1 MTLRRSAVPAPTSTT
16 GTDPID
22 ADAAGHDAAGVVRA
36 GVPTLSDLLDA
47 LDPEQRAA
55 AEAPVGPVCILAGAG
70 TGKTRAITARI
81 ARLVTTGAVEP
92 DSVLAVTFT
101 TRAAAELRGR
111 LRALGAAGV
120 QARTFHSAAHRQLS
134 YFWPT
139 VLGGRM
145 PRVIDSK
152 VSAVASAAGR
162 LRLSL
167 TRTELRDVTSEIEW
181 ARACLVTP
189 EAYPSAAARAGR
201 TPPRDP
207 ETIVRL
213 MEGYE
218 RAKREAEVLDFD
230 DLLLIMAGAIEE
242 HRSVAAELR
251 RRYRHFVVDEYQD
264 VTPLQQ
270 RLLDAWLGDG
280 DSLCVVGDPQQT
292 IYSFTG
298 ASAGYLIDFERRFPS
313 ATVLQLVRDYRS
325 TPQVVELANAVVGR
339 TPRSTRGAAPLRLVA
354 QRPDGPA
361 PSWLEADDEPA
372 EAAQVAARIR
382 RLLDDGVPASEIAVL
397 YRVNAQSE
405 AYEAALTALRIPY
418 LVRGGERFF
427 ERPEIREAIVLL
439 RGAARSADVDRP
451 AGLHAQVAEV
461 MQAMRWR
468 ADAPPAGGSEAER
481 WHNLAALVRLAD
493 DLATSHPE
501 AGLGEF
507 VDELVTRAADQHVP
521 TVEGVTLASLHA
533 AKGLEWDAVFLV
545 GLVDGT
551 LPLVHATSPA
561 QVAEE
566 QRLLYVGITRAREHL
581 TLSWALARQEG
592 GRRSRSRSRF
602 LEGIAPEAQ
611 QKPAGRERTGGGRK
625 SGRCRQCGASLSG
638 AVAVQLGRCARC
650 PSDADAGL
658 LSRLRAWRS
667 RQAEEQRQP
676 AFVVLSDAALLA
688 IAERRPGSARELAR
702 VPGIGKV
709 KLDRYGEAVLE
720 LVRTS

>member
-1 MTLRRSAVPAPTSTT
+1 MTLPVQADPVPGGGSAV
-16 GTDPID
+16 
-22 ADAAGHDAAGVVRA
+22 
-36 GVPTLSDLLDA
+36 SDLLGH

-55 AEAPVGPVCILAGAG
+55 AQAPVGPVCILAGAG

-81 ARLVTTGAVEP
+81 AGLVTSGAVSS

-134 YFWPT
+134 YFWPA

-152 VSAVASAAGR
+152 VPAVASAAGR

-181 ARACLVTP
+181 ARACLITP
-189 EAYPSAAARAGR
+189 EAYPGAAARAGR

-207 ETIVRL
+207 ETLVRL
-213 MEGYE
+213 MDGYE

-251 RRYRHFVVDEYQD
+251 RQYRHFVVDEYQD

-270 RLLDAWLGDG
+270 RLLDAWIGDG

-298 ASAGYLIDFERRFPS
+298 ASARYLIEFERRFPA
-313 ATVLQLVRDYRS
+313 ATVVQLVRDYRS
-325 TPQVVELANAVVGR
+325 SPQIVELANGVVAR
-339 TPRSTRGAAPLRLVA
+339 APRAAGSPSPLRLVA

-361 PSWLEADDEPA
+361 PSWIEAEDEPA
-372 EAAQVAARIR
+372 EASQVAARIR
-382 RLLDDGVPASEIAVL
+382 RLMDDGVPASEIALL

-405 AYEAALTALRIPY
+405 AYEAALAALRIPF

-427 ERPEIREAIVLL
+427 DRPEIREAMVLL

-451 AGLHAQVAEV
+451 AGLAAQVAEV
-461 MQAMRWR
+461 MQAMRWKS
-468 ADAPPAGGSEAER
+468 DAPPAGGAEAER

-493 DLATSHPE
+493 DLVLTQPE
-501 AGLGEF
+501 AQLAEF
-507 VDELVTRAADQHVP
+507 VEELATRAADQHVP

-551 LPLVHATSPA
+551 LPLVHATTQD
-561 QVAEE
+561 QVDEE
-566 QRLLYVGITRAREHL
+566 QRLLYVGITRARRHL
-581 TLSWALARQEG
+581 TLSWALARQSG
-592 GRRSRSRSRF
+592 GRRSRTRSRF
-602 LEGIAPEAQ
+602 LDGLAPESQ
-611 QKPAGRERTGGGRK
+611 RPAGREKRA

-638 AVAVQLGRCARC
+638 AVAIKLARCARC
-650 PSDADAGL
+650 PSDADPDL
-658 LSRLRAWRS
+658 LSRLRDWRS

-676 AFVVLSDAALLA
+676 AFVVLSDATLLA
-688 IAERRPGSARELAR
+688 IAERRPGTPGELAR
-702 VPGIGKV
+702 IPGIGKA

-720 LVRTS
+720 LVGDS

>member
-1 MTLRRSAVPAPTSTT
+1 MTAPTST
-16 GTDPID
+16 DP
-22 ADAAGHDAAGVVRA
+22 AHHGVA
-36 GVPTLSDLLDA
+36 TLADLLDA

-81 ARLVTTGAVEP
+81 ARLVTTGTVAP

-111 LRALGAAGV
+111 LRMLGAAGV

-134 YFWPT
+134 YFWPA

-152 VSAVASAAGR
+152 VRAVASAAGR

-181 ARACLVTP
+181 ARACLITP
-189 EAYPSAAARAGR
+189 ESYPAAAARAGR

-207 ETIVRL
+207 ETLVRL

-251 RRYRHFVVDEYQD
+251 RQYRHFVVDEYQD

-298 ASAGYLIDFERRFPS
+298 ASARHLIDFERRFPS
-313 ATVLQLVRDYRS
+313 ATVVRLVRDYRS
-325 TPQVVELANAVVGR
+325 SPQIVELANGVVAQVPR
-339 TPRSTRGAAPLRLVA
+339 TSGGTAPLRLVA
-354 QRPDGPA
+354 QRPDGPPPA
-361 PSWLEADDEPA
+361 WIEADDEPA

-382 RLLDDGVPASEIAVL
+382 RLLDEGLPASEIAVL

-405 AYEAALTALRIPY
+405 AYESALAALRIPF

-427 ERPEIREAIVLL
+427 DRPEIREAMVLL

-451 AGLHAQVAEV
+451 AGLPAQVADV
-461 MQAMRWR
+461 MQAMRWQ
-468 ADAPPAGGSEAER
+468 ADAAPAGGAEAER

-493 DLATSHPE
+493 DLAVARPE
-501 AGLGEF
+501 AGLADF
-507 VDELVTRAADQHVP
+507 VEELAGRAADQHVP

-533 AKGLEWDAVFLV
+533 AKGLEWEAVFLV

-551 LPLVHATSPA
+551 LPLVHATTTA

-566 QRLLYVGITRAREHL
+566 QRLLYVGITRARRHL

-592 GRRSRSRSRF
+592 GRRNRTRSRF
-602 LEGIAPEAQ
+602 LDGLAPQ
-611 QKPAGRERTGGGRK
+611 VQHGSSGRDRSARDRRA
-625 SGRCRQCGASLSG
+625 SGRCKQCGASLTG
-638 AVAVQLGRCARC
+638 AVAIQLGRCAKC
-650 PSDADAGL
+650 PSSDARPTL
-658 LSRLRAWRS
+658 LSRLRDWRS

-676 AFVVLSDAALLA
+676 AYVVLSDATLLA

-702 VPGIGKV
+702 VPGIGKA
-709 KLDRYGEAVLE
+709 KLDRYGSAVLE
-720 LVRTS
+720 LVRDC

>member
-1 MTLRRSAVPAPTSTT
+1 MTVPATA
-16 GTDPID
+16 DPAPD
-22 ADAAGHDAAGVVRA
+22 GGSA
-36 GVPTLSDLLDA
+36 LSDLLDA

-55 AEAPVGPVCILAGAG
+55 AEAPIGPVCILAGAG

-81 ARLVTTGAVEP
+81 ARQVTTGVATP

-111 LRALGAAGV
+111 LRVLGATGV

-134 YFWPT
+134 YFWPA

-152 VSAVASAAGR
+152 VPAVASAAGR

-167 TRTELRDVTSEIEW
+167 SRTELRDVTSEIEW
-181 ARACLVTP
+181 ARACLVVP
-189 EAYPSAAARAGR
+189 EAYPAAAARAGR

-207 ETIVRL
+207 ETLVRL

-242 HRSVAAELR
+242 HRSVSAELR
-251 RRYRHFVVDEYQD
+251 RQYRHFVVDEYQD

-298 ASAGYLIDFERRFPS
+298 ASASYLIDFERRFPS
-313 ATVLQLVRDYRS
+313 ATVVQLVRDYRS
-325 TPQVVELANAVVGR
+325 TPQVVELANGVVAR
-339 TPRSTRGAAPLRLVA
+339 PPRISGGPAPLRLVA
-354 QRPDGPA
+354 QCADGPA
-361 PSWLEADDEPA
+361 PAWLEADDEPA
-372 EAAQVAARIR
+372 EATQVAARIR
-382 RLLDDGVPASEIAVL
+382 ALLDQGVPASEIAVL

-405 AYEAALTALRIPY
+405 AYEAALAALRIPF

-427 ERPEIREAIVLL
+427 ERPEIREAMVLL

-451 AGLHAQVAEV
+451 EGLPAQVAEV

-468 ADAPPAGGSEAER
+468 ADAPPASGAEAER

-493 DLATSHPE
+493 DLAATRPDADLAE
-501 AGLGEF
+501 FGE
-507 VDELVTRAADQHVP
+507 ELAARAADQHVP

-566 QRLLYVGITRAREHL
+566 QRLLYVGITRARRHL
-581 TLSWALARQEG
+581 TLSWALSRQAG

-602 LEGIAPEAQ
+602 LDGLAPETSQ
-611 QKPAGRERTGGGRK
+611 RPAGRERRVSG
-625 SGRCRQCGASLSG
+625 GRCRQCGTSLNG
-638 AVAVQLGRCARC
+638 AVAIKLGRCARC
-650 PSDADAGL
+650 PSDADPDL

-676 AFVVLSDAALLA
+676 AFVVLSDATLLA
-688 IAERRPGSARELAR
+688 IAERRPGSAGELAR
-702 VPGIGKV
+702 VPGIGKT
-709 KLDRYGEAVLE
+709 KLDRYGQAVLE
-720 LVRTS
+720 LVRDS

>member
-1 MTLRRSAVPAPTSTT
+1 MTAPAPA
-16 GTDPID
+16 DP
-22 ADAAGHDAAGVVRA
+22 
-36 GVPTLSDLLDA
+36 VPDGGSVLSDLLDD

-55 AEAPVGPVCILAGAG
+55 AEAPLGPVCILAGAG

-81 ARLVTTGAVEP
+81 ARQVTSGAVAA

-111 LRALGAAGV
+111 LRALGASGV

-134 YFWPT
+134 YFWPA

-152 VSAVASAAGR
+152 VPAVASAAGR

-181 ARACLVTP
+181 ARACLIAP
-189 EAYPSAAARAGR
+189 EAYPAAAARAGR
-201 TPPRDP
+201 TPPRDA
-207 ETIVRL
+207 ETLVRL
-213 MEGYE
+213 MDGYE
-218 RAKREAEVLDFD
+218 RAKRKAEVLDFD

-251 RRYRHFVVDEYQD
+251 RQYRHFVVDEYQD

-298 ASAGYLIDFERRFPS
+298 ASAGYLIDFERRFPA
-313 ATVLQLVRDYRS
+313 ATVVQLVRDYRS
-325 TPQVVELANAVVGR
+325 SPQIVGLANGVVDRSPR
-339 TPRSTRGAAPLRLVA
+339 TGAGHSPLRLVA

-361 PSWLEADDEPA
+361 PAWIEADDEPA

-382 RLLDDGVPASEIAVL
+382 GLMNDGVPASEIALL

-405 AYEAALTALRIPY
+405 AYEAALAALHIPF

-427 ERPEIREAIVLL
+427 DRPEIREAMVLL

-451 AGLHAQVAEV
+451 AGLPAQVAEV
-461 MQAMRWR
+461 MQAMRWK
-468 ADAPPAGGSEAER
+468 ADAPPAGGAEAER

-493 DLATSHPE
+493 DLVIARPE
-501 AGLGEF
+501 AELAEF
-507 VDELVTRAADQHVP
+507 VEELATRAADQHVP

-551 LPLVHATSPA
+551 LPLVHATTQA
-561 QVAEE
+561 QIDEE
-566 QRLLYVGITRAREHL
+566 QRLLYVGVTRARRHL
-581 TLSWALARQEG
+581 TLSWALARQTG
-592 GRRSRSRSRF
+592 GRRSRTRSRF
-602 LEGIAPEAQ
+602 LDGLAPQSQ
-611 QKPAGRERTGGGRK
+611 QRPAGREKRAT
-625 SGRCRQCGASLSG
+625 GRCRQCGTSLSG
-638 AVAVQLGRCARC
+638 AVAIKLGRCAKC
-650 PSDADAGL
+650 PSDADPDL
-658 LSRLRAWRS
+658 LSRLRDWRS

-676 AFVVLSDAALLA
+676 AFVVLSDATLLA
-688 IAERRPGSARELAR
+688 IAERRPGTTGELSR
-702 VPGIGKV
+702 IPGIGKA

-720 LVRTS
+720 LVGDF

>member
-1 MTLRRSAVPAPTSTT
+1 
-16 GTDPID
+16 
-22 ADAAGHDAAGVVRA
+22 
-36 GVPTLSDLLDA
+36 
-47 LDPEQRAA
+47 
-55 AEAPVGPVCILAGAG
+55 
-70 TGKTRAITARI
+70 
-81 ARLVTTGAVEP
+81 
-92 DSVLAVTFT
+92 
-101 TRAAAELRGR
+101 
-111 LRALGAAGV
+111 
-120 QARTFHSAAHRQLS
+120 
-134 YFWPT
+134 
-139 VLGGRM
+139 M

-189 EAYPSAAARAGR
+189 EAYPAAVARAGR

-207 ETIVRL
+207 DTIVPADG
-213 MEGYE
+213 GYE

-242 HRSVAAELR
+242 HRSVAAECAGQ
-251 RRYRHFVVDEYQD
+251 YRHFVVDEYQD

-298 ASAGYLIDFERRFPS
+298 ASASHLIDFERRFPA
-313 ATVLQLVRDYRS
+313 ATVVQLVRDYRS
-325 TPQVVELANAVVGR
+325 TPQIVELANAVVGR
-339 TPRSTRGAAPLRLVA
+339 APRNDRGVAPLRLVA

-361 PSWLEADDEPA
+361 PTWIEADDEPA

-382 RLLDDGVPASEIAVL
+382 RLLDDGDRRARSPCSIASTPSPRRTKRL
-397 YRVNAQSE
+397 
-405 AYEAALTALRIPY
+405 
-418 LVRGGERFF
+418 
-427 ERPEIREAIVLL
+427 LL
-439 RGAARSADVDRP
+439 RCAFLSWCEAGSGSSTGPRSGKRWCCCAGCPVSRRRP
-451 AGLHAQVAEV
+451 AGGLPAQVAEV

-468 ADAPPAGGSEAER
+468 ADAAPAGGAEAER

-493 DLATSHPE
+493 DLAAARPE
-501 AGLGEF
+501 ADLAEF
-507 VDELVTRAADQHVP
+507 GDELAARAADQHVP

-551 LPLVHATSPA
+551 LPLVHATTPA

-566 QRLLYVGITRAREHL
+566 QRLLYVGVTRARKHL

-592 GRRSRSRSRF
+592 GRRSRARSRF

-611 QKPAGRERTGGGRK
+611 QRSAGRERAGADGWVGGWVAAAGSAVLRSPGPSRSRSAGAPAALRTPTQVCCPGCVNGGRVK
-625 SGRCRQCGASLSG
+625 RKNSDSPLSSCCPMPPCWRLPSAGRGRPGNWLASRASERQSWTATARLSWNSF
-638 AVAVQLGRCARC
+638 AVPDGSTADC
-650 PSDADAGL
+650 PAPDTIRRIN
-658 LSRLRAWRS
+658 RLR
-667 RQAEEQRQP
+667 P
-676 AFVVLSDAALLA
+676 
-688 IAERRPGSARELAR
+688 RRPG
-702 VPGIGKV
+702 P
-709 KLDRYGEAVLE
+709 
-720 LVRTS
+720 